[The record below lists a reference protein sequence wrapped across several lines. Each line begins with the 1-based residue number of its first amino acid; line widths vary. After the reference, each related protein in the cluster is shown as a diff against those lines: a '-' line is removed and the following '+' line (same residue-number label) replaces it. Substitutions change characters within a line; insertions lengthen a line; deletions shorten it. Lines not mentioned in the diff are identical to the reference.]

1 MIVISLSEEEEEE
14 KEAATAKDRSF
25 EETSKIIVVRIG
37 SSLRSQFCFRELL
50 SCLAPPALVGM

>member
-1 MIVISLSEEEEEE
+1 MIVVSLSEEEEE

-37 SSLRSQFCFRELL
+37 SSLRSQFCLRELL